1 MFIQACIKA
10 GLVSIIAGATAILF
24 AGCGHNNVTYSD
36 GIGFETT
43 ANPETFTFGL
53 NFRYGKIFTATVKEK
68 TEVNLEAGMTQET
81 AAGTS
86 NTASSKTGVETKLN
100 FKTGDQV
107 TGYTVELEKA
117 KKATAE

>member
-1 MFIQACIKA
+1 MIGILSKACFFF
-10 GLVSIIAGATAILF
+10 GLILLSLATLLMLT
-24 AGCGHNNVTYSD
+24 GCGHNNVTYSD
-36 GIGFETT
+36 GIGLETT

-68 TEVNLEAGMTQET
+68 TEVNLEAGMSQES
-81 AAGTS
+81 GTTS
-86 NTASSKTGVETKLN
+86 RTGLETKLSL
-100 FKTGDQV
+100 KTGDQV

>member
-1 MFIQACIKA
+1 MRKIIILAAIA
-10 GLVSIIAGATAILF
+10 GLFSLT
-24 AGCGHNNVTYSD
+24 GCGHNNVTYSD
-36 GIGFETT
+36 GIGLETT

-68 TEVNLEAGMTQET
+68 SEVNLEAGMSQESS
-81 AAGTS
+81 AGTS
-86 NTASSKTGVETKLN
+86 TTASSKTGVETKLN

-117 KKATAE
+117 KTATAK